1 MNDQNRLFT
10 ALGLSL
16 IILLGFHYFF
26 EKPRT
31 ERQLQAQRLAAA
43 GTSSSVVN
51 AVAATPKVPLERDDV
66 LTKSARVAVLSD
78 AVQGSINRTGARLDD
93 LALRRYHRTLKDKT
107 PVVLLSPANTA
118 DSYYVQ
124 HGWLATEGVA
134 VPTADTV
141 WEASGETLT
150 PDVPVLLRW
159 DNGEGLIFENEYRL
173 DTDYRISVQQR
184 VHSTREAAVTLY
196 PYSLTSRTV
205 PFAHSQQTVFE
216 GPLGV
221 FEETLKEIDSG
232 KLLETGIASFPSQGG
247 WTGFSDHYWLVALL
261 PDQKGSYTYT
271 FKANAALKPTASF
284 QADVLGEARQLA
296 PGGAITV
303 TSAVFA
309 GAKEVEV
316 LDALAKKD
324 GLFLFDRT
332 IDFGWFYFLTKPMF
346 YLLHYLYNAVG
357 NFGLA
362 IMILTLIV
370 RIVLGPLAHKS
381 FISMNKM
388 KEMQPQVKVL
398 QERYKDD
405 RPAMQKEIM
414 ELYKKHQVNPVAGCL
429 PIFLQIPVFFALY
442 KVLLVSIEMR
452 HAPFIGWIHDLAA
465 PDTTTMFN
473 LFGLIAWQPPQ
484 FLMIGALPILVGV
497 TMFLSQKLNPPPA
510 DPVQKTI
517 FSFMP
522 LLFTYITAHFP
533 AGLAVYWA
541 FNNVLSMVQH
551 LIINILTNKD
561 KKPSK

>member
-1 MNDQNRLFT
+1 
-10 ALGLSL
+10 
-16 IILLGFHYFF
+16 
-26 EKPRT
+26 
-31 ERQLQAQRLAAA
+31 
-43 GTSSSVVN
+43 
-51 AVAATPKVPLERDDV
+51 
-66 LTKSARVAVLSD
+66 
-78 AVQGSINRTGARLDD
+78 
-93 LALRRYHRTLKDKT
+93 
-107 PVVLLSPANTA
+107 
-118 DSYYVQ
+118 
-124 HGWLATEGVA
+124 
-134 VPTADTV
+134 
-141 WEASGETLT
+141 
-150 PDVPVLLRW
+150 
-159 DNGEGLIFENEYRL
+159 
-173 DTDYRISVQQR
+173 
-184 VHSTREAAVTLY
+184 
-196 PYSLTSRTV
+196 
-205 PFAHSQQTVFE
+205 
-216 GPLGV
+216 
-221 FEETLKEIDSG
+221 
-232 KLLETGIASFPSQGG
+232 
-247 WTGFSDHYWLVALL
+247 
-261 PDQKGSYTYT
+261 
-271 FKANAALKPTASF
+271 
-284 QADVLGEARQLA
+284 
-296 PGGAITV
+296 
-303 TSAVFA
+303 
-309 GAKEVEV
+309 
-316 LDALAKKD
+316 
-324 GLFLFDRT
+324 
-332 IDFGWFYFLTKPMF
+332 
-346 YLLHYLYNAVG
+346 
-357 NFGLA
+357 
-362 IMILTLIV
+362 
-370 RIVLGPLAHKS
+370 
-381 FISMNKM
+381 MNKM

>member
-1 MNDQNRLFT
+1 
-10 ALGLSL
+10 
-16 IILLGFHYFF
+16 
-26 EKPRT
+26 
-31 ERQLQAQRLAAA
+31 
-43 GTSSSVVN
+43 
-51 AVAATPKVPLERDDV
+51 
-66 LTKSARVAVLSD
+66 
-78 AVQGSINRTGARLDD
+78 
-93 LALRRYHRTLKDKT
+93 
-107 PVVLLSPANTA
+107 
-118 DSYYVQ
+118 
-124 HGWLATEGVA
+124 
-134 VPTADTV
+134 
-141 WEASGETLT
+141 
-150 PDVPVLLRW
+150 
-159 DNGEGLIFENEYRL
+159 
-173 DTDYRISVQQR
+173 
-184 VHSTREAAVTLY
+184 
-196 PYSLTSRTV
+196 
-205 PFAHSQQTVFE
+205 
-216 GPLGV
+216 
-221 FEETLKEIDSG
+221 
-232 KLLETGIASFPSQGG
+232 
-247 WTGFSDHYWLVALL
+247 
-261 PDQKGSYTYT
+261 
-271 FKANAALKPTASF
+271 
-284 QADVLGEARQLA
+284 
-296 PGGAITV
+296 
-303 TSAVFA
+303 
-309 GAKEVEV
+309 
-316 LDALAKKD
+316 
-324 GLFLFDRT
+324 
-332 IDFGWFYFLTKPMF
+332 
-346 YLLHYLYNAVG
+346 VG

-429 PIFLQIPVFFALY
+429 PILLQIPVFFALY

-517 FSFMP
+517 FSVMP